1 MKAEFQF
8 TAEDF
13 DTLRGIIR
21 EEIRQELV
29 ALKPKYYTKDEAASL
44 LNISRNTIDNW
55 AKKGLISKCK
65 IENRVFFAEEEIKK
79 MMSSGNPKW

>member
-21 EEIRQELV
+21 EEIRQELT
-29 ALKPKYYTKDEAASL
+29 ALKPKYYTRKEAADL
-44 LNISRNTIDNW
+44 LKITLTTLHRWTTS
-55 AKKGLISKCK
+55 GLIQKSK
-65 IENRVFFAEEEIKK
+65 IEGKVLYPETEINRVL
-79 MMSSGNPKW
+79 SGHTKW